1 MAREFK
7 LPDLGEGIHEGE
19 VISVLVSVG
28 DKVEEGDPIL
38 EVETDK
44 ASVEIPS
51 PFTATV
57 EEIKVEAGDVVSVGD
72 VLMTF
77 SDVESEADVEELAE
91 EEAEEKKK
99 KQKAPEKAEAA
110 EEEAAEEEAAEK
122 EKRQAA
128 EEAEEPEKKTRKEKP
143 VRQEGRPVPA
153 SPSTRRLAREL
164 GVDLHEV
171 EPSGPGGRVT
181 ADDVRSAAEAEEKKP
196 PEEKKAPPEA
206 EEAAAATPAPELPD
220 FSRWGAVEKQPLRS
234 IRKATARQMALAWS
248 QIPHVT
254 TQDEVDLTRL
264 ERLRQRHKQA
274 VEAEGGKLTVTVF
287 AVKAAAAALKKFP
300 QFNVSL
306 DMENREIIQKKY
318 CHVGVAT
325 DTGEGLVVPVL
336 RDADRKSI
344 FELAVEFNDLVQRTR
359 ARQLDLEEMKGGCM
373 TVTNIGAAGGR
384 GHFAPIIN
392 YPEAAILG
400 LSAARMQP
408 VVQEKEN
415 GDFRMV
421 PRLIMPVVIT
431 IDHRVLDG
439 VDSTRF
445 LEFFRTAM
453 EDPEAM
459 LLHI

>member
-57 EEIKVEAGDVVSVGD
+57 EAIQVEAGDTVSVGD

-77 SDVESEADVEELAE
+77 SDVESEADVEQLAGE
-91 EEAEEKKK
+91 ESAREKGTEEKEEKQPQKEKTTEKK
-99 KQKAPEKAEAA
+99 SQEAAEAKKEKEKAEPERETAA
-110 EEEAAEEEAAEK
+110 RREA
-122 EKRQAA
+122 
-128 EEAEEPEKKTRKEKP
+128 
-143 VRQEGRPVPA
+143 VPA

-164 GVDLHEV
+164 DVDLRQV

-181 ADDVRSAAEAEEKKP
+181 ADDVRSAAEGKQKKKP
-196 PEEKKAPPEA
+196 AREA
-206 EEAAAATPAPELPD
+206 ERPEREAAEAAAPAPELPD
-220 FSRWGAVEKQPLRS
+220 FSRWGSVERQPLRS

-264 ERLRQRHKQA
+264 ERLRQRHKQT

-287 AVKAAAAALKKFP
+287 AVKAVAAALKKFP
-300 QFNVSL
+300 QFNTAL

-336 RDADRKSI
+336 RDVDRKSI
-344 FELAVEFNDLVQRTR
+344 FEIAVEFNDLVQRTR
-359 ARQLDLEEMKGGCM
+359 ARQIDLEEMKGGCM

-392 YPEAAILG
+392 YPETAILG

-408 VVQEKEN
+408 VVRTTEN
-415 GDFRMV
+415 GDHRME